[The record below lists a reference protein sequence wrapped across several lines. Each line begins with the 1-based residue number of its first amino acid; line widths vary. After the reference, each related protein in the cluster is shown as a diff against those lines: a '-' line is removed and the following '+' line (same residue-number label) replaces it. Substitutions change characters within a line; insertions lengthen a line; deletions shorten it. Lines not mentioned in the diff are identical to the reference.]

1 MGDNPHPD
9 RATNTGE
16 QRRAERGRRHRPPQ
30 RKGQVSHLCLRMVT
44 HMCNASHMSKET
56 LLTTQEAANRLG
68 VSVQTVSRWV
78 AEGKLTPALKAPGLR
93 GPMFFGA
100 DAVDEMGKT
109 A

>member
-1 MGDNPHPD
+1 
-9 RATNTGE
+9 
-16 QRRAERGRRHRPPQ
+16 
-30 RKGQVSHLCLRMVT
+30 MVT